1 MIGVGIIGLG
11 TVGAGTY
18 RILTENCSLIK
29 QKTGLDIEV
38 VKIAEID
45 PKKIK
50 GTQFPKGYTYKG
62 CR

>member
-45 PKKIK
+45 HEKNKRGSDPERHA
-50 GTQFPKGYTYKG
+50 YKG
-62 CR
+62 CT

>member
-29 QKTGLDIEV
+29 QKTGLDLEV

-50 GTQFPKGYTYKG
+50 GAHFPKGILTKDAT
-62 CR
+62 

>member
-45 PKKIK
+45 PKK
-50 GTQFPKGYTYKG
+50 
-62 CR
+62 